1 MNGRSFGFVSSFS
14 RCFSRISGPHGS
26 GSDKNASLL
35 AASDHSHVSHRS
47 VSCFVVCVHPESE
60 GGAAC
65 FTASGENT
73 HTHTHNS
80 FVWVQPRSSDLTSA
94 HVYLC
99 CFDST
104 VNRRCRCQFDE
115 PLMLHTGLNTQVPL
129 RPEQ

>member
-73 HTHTHNS
+73 HTHTILLS
-80 FVWVQPRSSDLTSA
+80 GFSRVPPISPQPMFISAALT
-94 HVYLC
+94 
-99 CFDST
+99 
-104 VNRRCRCQFDE
+104 
-115 PLMLHTGLNTQVPL
+115 PP
-129 RPEQ
+129 